1 MRVELPSRNKQEG
14 NWGYGDNASRV
25 VLVDVETDP
34 RCICEAK
41 PLKVLLVKIEGE
53 WNLPT
58 ATVRPA
64 ESTDSAAYRALV
76 EQTAIDLRHMGQI
89 VKETVAKEYIEN
101 REVATSWFPNCLK
114 LRVCDQATMTP
125 PVSVTNWMITWN
137 LHDFVKTYQ
146 ARGSDRTAR
155 TAPDRTARTAP
166 DSFGQQTAGQQTA
179 RQQAQPQRLATTLQ
193 RWEGRC
199 WAVILNPPNNKS
211 LN

>member
-1 MRVELPSRNKQEG
+1 MEN
-14 NWGYGDNASRV
+14 
-25 VLVDVETDP
+25 DP

-53 WNLPT
+53 WRLPT

-137 LHDFVKTYQ
+137 LHDFVKTYPQ
-146 ARGSDRTAR
+146 VTWKRKPGGKYADSRVQEVQWFDFDKLPRSTMNPDDWM
-155 TAPDRTARTAP
+155 APPAP
-166 DSFGQQTAGQQTA
+166 
-179 RQQAQPQRLATTLQ
+179 RLSGNGAVAPAT
-193 RWEGRC
+193 R
-199 WAVILNPPNNKS
+199 
-211 LN
+211 

>member
-1 MRVELPSRNKQEG
+1 MEN
-14 NWGYGDNASRV
+14 
-25 VLVDVETDP
+25 DP

-53 WNLPT
+53 WRLPT

-146 ARGSDRTAR
+146 AGRRASTGTGAREPQPCNPFGPCRKCCCLLRSGSSA
-155 TAPDRTARTAP
+155 A
-166 DSFGQQTAGQQTA
+166 
-179 RQQAQPQRLATTLQ
+179 
-193 RWEGRC
+193 
-199 WAVILNPPNNKS
+199 
-211 LN
+211 